1 MRQSVPAHLAG
12 LPFAK
17 RLETTAAMVVASCT
31 GLTLQSLDPGGGNR
45 QLPDFDMRDD
55 RGEAC

>member
-1 MRQSVPAHLAG
+1 
-12 LPFAK
+12 
-17 RLETTAAMVVASCT
+17 MVVASCT